1 MKSYIK
7 IYGPPI
13 SEALKALR
21 KVAIDFPEVCV
32 MDTALE
38 ASLGISSY
46 SSPGGL
52 TGAGGGGGLGS
63 IEMVMDHFGGAGEI
77 SKERCDTIISKSGE
91 SVGQF
96 DFYYEWFQKP
106 TVAQLESLIEKID
119 EALAPVGVKYTITTK

>member
-13 SEALKALR
+13 AEALKALR

-32 MDTALE
+32 MDTAIE
-38 ASLGISSY
+38 ATLGIGSY
-46 SSPGGL
+46 TSPGGL
-52 TGAGGGGGLGS
+52 TDASGGGSLDS
-63 IEMVMDHFGGAGEI
+63 VEMVMNYFGGPEEI
-77 SKERCDTIISKSGE
+77 SEERCDSIISKSGE

-96 DFYYEWFQKP
+96 DFYYEWFKKP
-106 TVAQLESLIEKID
+106 TVAQIQSLIEKID